1 MRVALQKYNLEV
13 QCKKGTLIHIAH
25 ALSRVYLK
33 TTDEVQTKFCEIHV
47 LETVDHE
54 EYIQIEPPKRDVFHE
69 RIAADG
75 DIQELIRVIK
85 LGWPD
90 KKKCPPAVQ
99 PYYDKR
105 NKLIKLQGLVF
116 RGRQLVLPLPLR
128 KDMPTQLHSS
138 YFGIGGCVCCACEIL
153 HWPRMSA
160 EIRDFVSRFPIC
172 QTYRLAQACKKL
184 QPHELPLCFWQK
196 IDADLLV
203 IGQQTFLIM

>member
-13 QCKKGTLIHIAH
+13 QCKKGTLMHIAH

-33 TTDEVQTKFCEIHV
+33 TTDGVQTKFCEIHV

-90 KKKCPPAVQ
+90 MKKCPPAVQ

-105 NKLIKLQGLVF
+105 NEFMKSQGLVVP
-116 RGRQLVLPLPLR
+116 GKQLVLPTS
-128 KDMPTQLHSS
+128 KGH
-138 YFGIGGCVCCACEIL
+138 AN
-153 HWPRMSA
+153 SA
-160 EIRDFVSRFPIC
+160 P
-172 QTYRLAQACKKL
+172 Q
-184 QPHELPLCFWQK
+184 
-196 IDADLLV
+196 
-203 IGQQTFLIM
+203 

>member
-13 QCKKGTLIHIAH
+13 QCKKGTLMHIPH

-33 TTDEVQTKFCEIHV
+33 TTDGVQTKFCEIHV

-99 PYYDKR
+99 PCYDKR

-116 RGRQLVLPLPLR
+116 RGKQLVHFHFER
-128 KDMPTQLHSS
+128 TCQLSS
-138 YFGIGGCVCCACEIL
+138 TV
-153 HWPRMSA
+153 
-160 EIRDFVSRFPIC
+160 V
-172 QTYRLAQACKKL
+172 TLALEDVFAV
-184 QPHELPLCFWQK
+184 
-196 IDADLLV
+196 LV
-203 IGQQTFLIM
+203 KFCTGQEWVLK

>member
-13 QCKKGTLIHIAH
+13 QCKKGTLMHIAH

-33 TTDEVQTKFCEIHV
+33 TTDGVQTKLCEIHL

-54 EYIQIEPPKRDVFHE
+54 EHIQIEPPKQDVFHDQ
-69 RIAADG
+69 IAADG

-105 NKLIKLQGLVF
+105 NELIKSQGLVF
-116 RGRQLVLPLPLR
+116 RGKQLVHFHFEG
-128 KDMPTQLHSS
+128 TCQLSS
-138 YFGIGGCVCCACEIL
+138 TV
-153 HWPRMSA
+153 
-160 EIRDFVSRFPIC
+160 V
-172 QTYRLAQACKKL
+172 TLALEDVFAV
-184 QPHELPLCFWQK
+184 
-196 IDADLLV
+196 LV
-203 IGQQTFLIM
+203 KFCTSQE